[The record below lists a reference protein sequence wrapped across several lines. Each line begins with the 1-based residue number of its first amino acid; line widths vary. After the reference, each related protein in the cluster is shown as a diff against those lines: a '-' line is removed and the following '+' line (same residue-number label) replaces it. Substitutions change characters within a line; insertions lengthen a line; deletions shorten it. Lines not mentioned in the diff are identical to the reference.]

1 MREKGRKSTSP
12 DWPESQ
18 HCPVCIEKR
27 YRVPS
32 KQTRYAAVVIYG
44 FNVQQPQRAST
55 GSGNAPRR
63 GKEKKKKKK
72 LRIPGVLMQSRS

>member
-44 FNVQQPQRAST
+44 FNVQQPQRART
-55 GSGNAPRR
+55 GSGNAPRK
-63 GKEKKKKKK
+63 GKGKKKKKK